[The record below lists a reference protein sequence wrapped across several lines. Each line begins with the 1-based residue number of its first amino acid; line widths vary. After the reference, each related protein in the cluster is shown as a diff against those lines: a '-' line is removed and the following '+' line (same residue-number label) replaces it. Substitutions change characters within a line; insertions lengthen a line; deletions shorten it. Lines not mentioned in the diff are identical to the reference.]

1 MAEQY
6 KAKEGTKGLAV
17 VVVEDNYEDLGNLLY
32 NFCLFFRIALS
43 SSSFEGG
50 WLWCTSSRT
59 KEGTESHF

>member
-50 WLWCTSSRT
+50 WL
-59 KEGTESHF
+59 